1 MNKEIDKFGLR
12 ELIQNDFN
20 NANSDPVILD
30 LYKHGNLI
38 ISNVINSDTG
48 NSDNKVATGNL
59 INTTSVITNGSK
71 SIDEHL
77 EQLLRLVL
85 PGRVVNELLIISFV
99 DKILHTH
106 YTQGLVS
113 ILKPM
118 ELKLYAEITCQLLAL
133 HITLHPNAGEK
144 VCLMYSVY
152 NVIRHSGPSSVTEQ
166 CNLL

>member
-12 ELIQNDFN
+12 GLIQNDFN

-38 ISNVINSDTG
+38 ISNIINSDNNG
-48 NSDNKVATGNL
+48 GSN
-59 INTTSVITNGSK
+59 NTTTTT
-71 SIDEHL
+71 IDEHL